1 MQDIRSIGIIM
12 DGNRRWAKARG
23 LLSFEGHRAGLEAVK
38 KLLND
43 LPRLHT
49 EYGLENVALYGLSTE
64 NWNRS
69 REEISFLMQVFESAF
84 SELLKGVTGGEVPP
98 EKRFRVKIVGQKE
111 RFPEKLQTLMADA
124 EAKTADFTQGTVFLC
139 LSYGGRAEILN
150 AVSHLIESG
159 EKNITEETFA
169 KHLWTGGMPDP
180 DLIIRT
186 GGEKRLS
193 NFLTWQGVYSELF
206 FTDTFWPD
214 FSVTEVENI
223 FKEFQGRER
232 RRGQ

>member
-1 MQDIRSIGIIM
+1 MKSIRSIGIIM

-23 LLSFEGHRAGLEAVK
+23 RLSFEGHRAGLDTLK
-38 KLLND
+38 KLGEE
-43 LPRLHT
+43 LPRLKST
-49 EYGLENVALYGLSTE
+49 YGLEYVTLYAFSTE

-69 REEISFLMQVFESAF
+69 PEELAFLMKLFESAF
-84 SELLKGVTGGEVPP
+84 ADLLKTLERGKVAP
-98 EKRFRVKIVGQKE
+98 EKKFRLRVVGQKE
-111 RFPEKLQTLMADA
+111 RFSPKLQALMADV
-124 EAKTADFTQGTVFLC
+124 EAKTADFSEGTVFLA

-150 AVSHLIESG
+150 AVLALV
-159 EKNITEETFA
+159 EKGGKNVTEESFA
-169 KHLWTGGMPDP
+169 KHLWTSGMPDP

-232 RRGQ
+232 RRGK